1 MKAIGYIQSLPPSD
15 PNSLFDFEL
24 PTPTPGPRDL
34 LVAVRAVSVNPVDAK
49 IRMRAQ
55 GTQAQPKIL
64 GFDCAGVVESVGPE
78 VTFFKPG
85 DEVFYAGSILRPGT
99 NSEFHLV
106 DERLAG
112 HKPRSLSFAQAAAL
126 PLTSVTAWELLFDRL
141 RIPLGLVDEKK
152 PQQASGWPTSAP
164 QLGEC
169 GVAGS
174 LLVIGASGGVGSI
187 LVQLARCL
195 TGVTVIG
202 SASRFDSQQWVLK
215 AGAHHVVDHSKKLSE
230 EVRKLGIQHLEFI
243 IGLTHTDQHFDE
255 IVELIAPQGAFALID
270 DPDLIDFRKF
280 KAKSASLHWESMF
293 TRSSFQT
300 ADMIEQHRIL
310 EQISALVD
318 GCLIRTTLGTTAGR
332 INAENLRAAHAAIE
346 SHTSIGKIVLEGF

>member
-24 PTPTPGPRDL
+24 PKPAASGRDL
-34 LVAVRAVSVNPVDAK
+34 LVAVRAVSVNPVDTK
-49 IRMRAQ
+49 VRMRAQ
-55 GTQAQPKIL
+55 GTEAQPKIL

-78 VTFFKPG
+78 VTFFTPG

-106 DERLAG
+106 DERLVG
-112 HKPRSLSFAQAAAL
+112 HKPRSLTFAQAAAL
-126 PLTSVTAWELLFDRL
+126 PLTSITAWELLFDRL

-152 PQQASGWPTSAP
+152 PQQA
-164 QLGEC
+164 
-169 GVAGS
+169 GS
-174 LLVIGASGGVGSI
+174 LLVVGASGGVGSI
-187 LVQLARCL
+187 LVQLARRL

-202 SASRFDSQQWVLK
+202 SASRPESQQWVMK
-215 AGAHHVVDHSKKLSE
+215 AGAHHTVDHSKKLSE
-230 EVRKLGIQHLEFI
+230 EVRKLGIQYLEFI

-270 DPDLIDFRKF
+270 DPALIDVRKF

-293 TRSSFQT
+293 TRSTFQT
-300 ADMIEQHRIL
+300 ADMSEQRRIL
-310 EQISALVD
+310 EQISTLVD
-318 GCLIRTTLGTTAGR
+318 EELLCTTLGATAGR
-332 INAENLRAAHAAIE
+332 INAANLRQAHAAIE
-346 SHTSIGKIVLEGF
+346 SDKSIGKIVLEGF

>member
-24 PTPTPGPRDL
+24 PKPTPGPRDL
-34 LVAVRAVSVNPVDAK
+34 LVAVRAVSVNPIDTKV
-49 IRMRAQ
+49 RMRAQ
-55 GTQAQPKIL
+55 GTEAQPKIL

-85 DEVFYAGSILRPGT
+85 DEVFYAGTILRPGT

-112 HKPRSLSFAQAAAL
+112 HKPRSLSFAEAAAL

-141 RIPLGLVDEKK
+141 RIPLGK
-152 PQQASGWPTSAP
+152 PQQ
-164 QLGEC
+164 
-169 GVAGS
+169 AGS

-187 LVQLARCL
+187 LVQLARRL

-202 SASRFDSQQWVLK
+202 SASRPESQQWVLK
-215 AGAHHVVDHSKKLSE
+215 AGAHHTVDHSKKLSE
-230 EVRKLGIQHLEFI
+230 EVRKLGIQYVEFI

-255 IVELIAPQGAFALID
+255 IVELIAPQGRLRPHRRSRPHRLPQTQAKVRLPALGVHVHPLQLPNPRHD
-270 DPDLIDFRKF
+270 
-280 KAKSASLHWESMF
+280 
-293 TRSSFQT
+293 
-300 ADMIEQHRIL
+300 
-310 EQISALVD
+310 
-318 GCLIRTTLGTTAGR
+318 
-332 INAENLRAAHAAIE
+332 RAAPHPRANID
-346 SHTSIGKIVLEGF
+346 TCR

>member
-1 MKAIGYIQSLPPSD
+1 MKAIGYIQSLPPSE

-24 PTPTPGPRDL
+24 PAPTPGPRDL
-34 LVAVRAVSVNPVDAK
+34 LVAVRAVSVNPIDAK
-49 IRMRAQ
+49 VRMRAQ
-55 GTQAQPKIL
+55 GTREQPKVL
-64 GFDCAGVVESVGPE
+64 GFDCAGVVQSVGPE

-141 RIPLGLVDEKK
+141 RIPLASDEKI
-152 PQQASGWPTSAP
+152 SGWPTSAQP
-164 QLGEC
+164 LGEC
-169 GVAGS
+169 GVAAGS

-187 LVQLARCL
+187 LVQLARRL

-202 SASRFDSQQWVLK
+202 TASRPESQQWVAK
-215 AGAHHVVDHSKKLSE
+215 AGAHHTVDHSKKL
-230 EVRKLGIQHLEFI
+230 VDQIRGLGIQHLEYI
-243 IGLTHTDQHFDE
+243 ISLTNTDQHFDD

-270 DPDLIDFRKF
+270 DPDLIDFRRF
-280 KAKSASLHWESMF
+280 KPKSASLHWESMF

-300 ADMIEQHRIL
+300 PDLIEQHRIL
-310 EQISALVD
+310 EQISTLVD
-318 GCLIRTTLGTTAGR
+318 EGIIHTTLGKSAGP
-332 INAENLRAAHAAIE
+332 INAANLRQAHAAIE
-346 SHTSIGKIVLEGF
+346 SHAAIGKIVLEGF

>member
-24 PTPTPGPRDL
+24 PKPVPGPRDL
-34 LVAVRAVSVNPVDAK
+34 LVAVRAVSVNPVDTK
-49 IRMRAQ
+49 VRMRQQ
-55 GTQAQPKIL
+55 GTQAQPKVL
-64 GFDCAGVVESVGPE
+64 GFDCAGVVDSVGPE

-112 HKPRSLSFAQAAAL
+112 HKPCSLSFAEAAAL
-126 PLTSVTAWELLFDRL
+126 PLTSITAWELLFDRL
-141 RIPLGLVDEKK
+141 RIPLGK
-152 PQQASGWPTSAP
+152 PQQ
-164 QLGEC
+164 
-169 GVAGS
+169 AGS

-187 LVQLARCL
+187 LVQLARRL

-202 SASRFDSQQWVLK
+202 SASRPESQQWVLK
-215 AGAHHVVDHSKKLSE
+215 AGAHHVVSHSKKLSE
-230 EVRKLGIQHLEFI
+230 EVRKLGIHYAEYI

-270 DPDLIDFRKF
+270 DPDLIDARKF

-293 TRSSFQT
+293 TRSTFQT
-300 ADMIEQHRIL
+300 SDLVEQHRIL
-310 EQISALVD
+310 EQISTLVD
-318 GCLIRTTLGTTAGR
+318 EGLIRSTLGATAGH
-332 INAENLRAAHAAIE
+332 INAANLRQAHAAIE
-346 SHTSIGKIVLEGF
+346 THTSIGKIVLEGF